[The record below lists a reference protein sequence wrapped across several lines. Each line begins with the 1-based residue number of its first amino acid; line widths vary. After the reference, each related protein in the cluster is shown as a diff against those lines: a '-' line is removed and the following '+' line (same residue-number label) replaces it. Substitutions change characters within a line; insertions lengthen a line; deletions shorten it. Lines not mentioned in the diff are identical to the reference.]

1 MKKRFA
7 IVSLLA
13 LILVSCGTRSG
24 YFSINGHLLNLN
36 QGEFYVYSPDGIIDG
51 VDTIKVD
58 GGRFAYE
65 APCSQTGTIVLVFPN
80 YSELPVFVKP
90 GQTAKIKGDAYHLKE
105 VEVSVGK
112 DNKIMTGFR
121 QQIAE
126 ATPPE
131 AIDFAERFI
140 KDNPQSLASVY
151 VLRKYF
157 VNTSEAGYSK
167 VVALAELLQKSQPQN
182 ADVARLLRF
191 AKQKKT
197 VYGNALMPSFSAFD
211 IKGKAVNNAVCH
223 GKVTVMFT
231 MADWCYESR
240 NMYYTLQR
248 LSSEYKNRLVV
259 IGLSLDASIKTCRLS
274 VQNDSVATSVICDE
288 KMFDSPLYNKFAFS
302 GVPDNIVYDARGKL
316 VCHGLDVPELET
328 RLRSM
333 LK

>member
-7 IVSLLA
+7 IVILLT

-24 YFSINGHLLNLN
+24 YFSIDGHLLNLN

-65 APCSQTGTIVLVFPN
+65 APCSQAGTIVLVFPN
-80 YSELPVFVKP
+80 FSELPVFVQP
-90 GQTAKIKGDAYHLKE
+90 GHTAKIKGDAYHLKE
-105 VEVSVGK
+105 IEVSSGK

-126 ATPPE
+126 VSPPE
-131 AIDFAERFI
+131 IIGYAERFV

-157 VNTSEAGYSK
+157 VTASDVDYSK
-167 VVALAELLQKSQPQN
+167 VVALAELLQKEQPQN
-182 ADVARLLRF
+182 ADVARMLRF
-191 AKQKKT
+191 AKQKQT
-197 VYGNALMPSFSAFD
+197 VYGKTSMPSFSVLD
-211 IKGKAVNNAVCH
+211 IKGKTVNNLTCR
-223 GKVTVMFT
+223 GKITVVFT

-240 NMYYTLQR
+240 NTIYTLQR
-248 LSSEYKNRLVV
+248 LSSEFKNRLAV
-259 IGLSLDASIKTCRLS
+259 IGVSLDASVENCRLS
-274 VQNDSVATSVICDE
+274 IQGDSVATSVICDQ
-288 KMFDSPLYNKFAFS
+288 KMFDTPLYSSFAFS
-302 GVPDNIVYDARGKL
+302 GVPDNVVYDAGGKL